1 MPVYAEVRDQ
11 ISSGDLIAWSGRSLG
26 GWIVRRWTGARISHV
41 GLALWI
47 GPRLFCIEARP
58 GIGVTMR
65 LLSTAL
71 PCEWSPLEL
80 PEERWVRAEEFA
92 LRTLGRGYSWLDAI
106 LAGLGLP
113 PRQWDKYQCA
123 EFVSDVLRRA
133 GWPGLQRLL
142 DAPIPDDI
150 QRHALAA
157 GAPVFLLT

>member
-1 MPVYAEVRDQ
+1 MSVYANIRDR
-11 ISSGDLIAWSGRSLG
+11 ISSGDLLAWSGRSLG
-26 GWIVRRWTGARISHV
+26 GWIVRHWTGARISHV

-80 PEERWVRAEEFA
+80 PEERWARAEEFA
-92 LRTLGRGYSWLDAI
+92 LRTLGRDYSWLDAI

-113 PRQWDKYQCA
+113 PRQWSKYQCA
-123 EFVSDVLRRA
+123 EFVAECYRHA
-133 GWPGLQRLL
+133 GWPGLKQPL

-150 QRHALAA
+150 QRHALAT